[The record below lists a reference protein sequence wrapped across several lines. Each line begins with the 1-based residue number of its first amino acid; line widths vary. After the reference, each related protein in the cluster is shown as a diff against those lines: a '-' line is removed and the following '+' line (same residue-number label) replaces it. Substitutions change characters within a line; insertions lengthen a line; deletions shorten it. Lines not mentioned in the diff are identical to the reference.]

1 MTLVKKQYNGRELPV
16 FDNMDQAREH
26 FSKARKTILGV
37 MIAFSACYSFFVA
50 VLAFF
55 SQQLGLGGLIV
66 GFIFG
71 FVIYSVSC
79 STEADIRAPKA
90 KDVHLVYLRK
100 EDKWLIFPKD
110 DYPAVA
116 FVLESELD
124 KEKNAYIAAINEKRL
139 EINVKKEY
147 LLIAGYILAGILFS
161 VNIWAAYAIVIVA
174 VVARIVIHRNSN
186 KAFRIIPYYLI
197 SNRGRN

>member
-55 SQQLGLGGLIV
+55 SQQLGLDGLIV
-66 GFIFG
+66 GFVFG
-71 FVIYSVSC
+71 FAIYSASC
-79 STEADIRAPKA
+79 CTEADIRAPKQFKVFYSE
-90 KDVHLVYLRK
+90 KDK
-100 EDKWLIFPKD
+100 KWLLFPAD
-110 DYPAVA
+110 EYPAVA
-116 FVLESELD
+116 FVRECGLD
-124 KEKNAYIAAINEKRL
+124 KKKTVYATINEKQL

-147 LLIAGYILAGILFS
+147 FSIAGYILMGVLLPI
-161 VNIWAAYAIVIVA
+161 NGYAACAVVIIA
-174 VVARIVIHRNSN
+174 VVAGIVIHMNSN
-186 KAFRIIPYYLI
+186 KAFRIISYI
-197 SNRGRN
+197 KSR

>member
-55 SQQLGLGGLIV
+55 SQQLGLDGLIV
-66 GFIFG
+66 GFVFG
-71 FVIYSVSC
+71 FAIYSASC
-79 STEADIRAPKA
+79 CTEADIRAPKQFKVFYSE
-90 KDVHLVYLRK
+90 KDK
-100 EDKWLIFPKD
+100 KWLLFPAD
-110 DYPAVA
+110 EYPAVA
-116 FVLESELD
+116 FVRECGLD
-124 KEKNAYIAAINEKRL
+124 KKKTVYATINEKQL

-147 LLIAGYILAGILFS
+147 LVIAGYILAGILFS
-161 VNIWAAYAIVIVA
+161 VNIWAACAVVIVA
-174 VVARIVIHRNSN
+174 VVARIVIHTNSN

>member
-50 VLAFF
+50 VLASF
-55 SQQLGLGGLIV
+55 SQQLGLDGLIV
-66 GFIFG
+66 GFVFG
-71 FVIYSVSC
+71 FAIYSASC
-79 STEADIRAPKA
+79 CTEADIRAPKQFKVFYSE
-90 KDVHLVYLRK
+90 KDK
-100 EDKWLIFPKD
+100 KWLLFPAD
-110 DYPAVA
+110 EYPAVA
-116 FVLESELD
+116 FVRECGLD
-124 KEKNAYIAAINEKRL
+124 KKKTVYATINEKQL

-147 LLIAGYILAGILFS
+147 LVIAGYILAGILFS
-161 VNIWAAYAIVIVA
+161 INVYAACAVVIVA
-174 VVARIVIHRNSN
+174 VVAKIVIHTNSN

-197 SNRGRN
+197 SNRARN